1 MNLKRTILKEPNKK
15 KMYRF
20 HLYNVSNYADQD
32 AGLNVKVIIKS
43 KAVITKKI
51 KITFSSKEKRL
62 SSG

>member
-1 MNLKRTILKEPNKK
+1 
-15 KMYRF
+15 MYRF